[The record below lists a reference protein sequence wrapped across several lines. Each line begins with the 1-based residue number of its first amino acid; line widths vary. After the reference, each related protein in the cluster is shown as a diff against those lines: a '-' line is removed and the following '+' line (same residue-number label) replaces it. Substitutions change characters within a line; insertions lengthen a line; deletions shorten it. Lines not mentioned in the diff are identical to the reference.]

1 MNNPK
6 KLELYLSE
14 EVLKVIRE
22 CDSGIIKLR
31 FSIKKGEIMGCVGAS
46 LGPLLEVVKE

>member
-14 EVLKVIRE
+14 EILKAIKE
-22 CDSGIIKLR
+22 CNSGIIKLR
-31 FSIKKGEIMGCVGAS
+31 FSIKSGEITGCVGAS
-46 LGPLLEVVKE
+46 IGPLLEVVKE